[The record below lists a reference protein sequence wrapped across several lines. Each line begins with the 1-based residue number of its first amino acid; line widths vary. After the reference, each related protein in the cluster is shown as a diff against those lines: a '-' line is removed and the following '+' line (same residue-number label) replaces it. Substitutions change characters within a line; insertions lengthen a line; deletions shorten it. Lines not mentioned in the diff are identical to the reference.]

1 MSAEVIIYVVV
12 IKYDYIQEETIM
24 QLGVRLWTVEDY
36 HRLVAAGIL
45 HPEERVELIEGQI
58 VRMAAAITR
67 TARVLV
73 NGLGEQVLLRT
84 QESIRLNDYSE
95 PEPDVAVVQV
105 NPLDYADHHPTP
117 EEVYLV
123 IEVVDSSLSKEREIK
138 ARIYA
143 QAGIADYWIL
153 DINQRQLFVL
163 RTPSQNGY
171 QNEFMLTEDAII
183 SPLRFPNLSVAI
195 QDILPPRF

>member
-1 MSAEVIIYVVV
+1 MESR
-12 IKYDYIQEETIM
+12 
-24 QLGVRLWTVEDY
+24 RLPSHGGWDFAP
-36 HRLVAAGIL
+36 RRAGGTNSRTYSTDGSKGNTS
-45 HPEERVELIEGQI
+45 EER
-58 VRMAAAITR
+58 AITR

-84 QESIRLNDYSE
+84 QEPIRLNDYSE

-123 IEVVDSSLSKEREIK
+123 IEVADRSLSKDRETK

-153 DINQRQLFVL
+153 R
-163 RTPSQNGY
+163 Y
-171 QNEFMLTEDAII
+171 
-183 SPLRFPNLSVAI
+183 
-195 QDILPPRF
+195 

>member
-1 MSAEVIIYVVV
+1 M
-12 IKYDYIQEETIM
+12 KYDYIQEETIM
-24 QLGVRLWTVEDY
+24 QLRRVWTVEDY
-36 HRLVAAGIL
+36 HRMAAAGIL
-45 HPEERVELIEGQI
+45 QPEERVELIEGQI
-58 VRMAAAITR
+58 VGMAAKGTPHSAAITR

-73 NGLGEQVLLRT
+73 NALGEQVLLRT
-84 QESIRLNDYSE
+84 QEPIRLNDYCE
-95 PEPDVAVVQV
+95 PEPDIAVVQV

-123 IEVVDSSLSKEREIK
+123 IEVADSSLSKDQETK

-163 RTPSQNGY
+163 RSPNQNGY
-171 QNEFMLTEDAII
+171 QSEFMLTENANI
-183 SPLRFPNLSVAI
+183 SPLRFPTLSVAI

>member
-1 MSAEVIIYVVV
+1 
-12 IKYDYIQEETIM
+12 M

-58 VRMAAAITR
+58 VRMAAKGTPHSAAITR

-171 QNEFMLTEDAII
+171 QNEFMLTEDANI
-183 SPLRFPNLSVAI
+183 SPLQFPNLSVAS